1 LLDVSYDYLDL
12 FKAKSR
18 HITGSITYIN
28 NGNQYVLAP
37 NDNLKSFKIEK
48 TSPNGKFFGFAVSQ
62 KITIEAL
69 GIIDNIQKG
78 DKLIP
83 SIGIKDFDEDLLLPY
98 FYVDTID
105 RSKVNNTTTITGYD
119 ILYKADYI
127 NINTLSFEYPMYISA
142 YGRQVC
148 EAFGAYASFDE
159 SGFLVKEA
167 PNFGGNETLRSVLT
181 EIAEATGTICYVS
194 QEDTIRFRTLQ
205 ADFTDVLTADDY
217 YNLTIGEITTLTK
230 VASNTELGN
239 NYEVGSTGF
248 TQVLFENPFITLL
261 DDTDAMTLLTSIGN
275 RVRNLSSVDYSIEWR
290 GCPAYEIG
298 DYVILQDK
306 EGNAN
311 YTFYYNETLEY
322 NGGLKAT
329 SSWEA
334 GSGDNANT
342 VSGLSKT
349 LRQTYAKVDKVDEK
363 IELVAAD
370 VSKIALDS
378 EGVYT
383 YVSDEMA
390 KVDTKL
396 TITKNGLYTYVDDEI
411 KGVNAQM
418 EVTTQGIMT
427 SINDV
432 ASGLGS
438 IITQTEQDLTSRI
451 TDTKNELESEIQQTE
466 SSLSSRI
473 TSQGNTITEIRQDLD
488 GIELSYNSTNGT
500 ASITIGDI
508 TVSNLVNGEYVE
520 KTVAGIELDGYVK
533 FNDLSSSGSTVIN
546 GDNIT
551 TGTINADRINMR
563 GAISWSDLD
572 SDVQDYIDAGVSGG
586 DYELPDYLHST
597 YISSTEIRSPEI
609 IGGSL
614 SSTVINNG
622 NTHNTVIEDSKI
634 DFRIE
639 EGNFGYSAGYIDA
652 YVNDAGSPSS
662 ARTGLRIVAPWNG
675 DGYTGGLTLEANRGM
690 VLSAGQDIF
699 FYIPGHQGVA
709 LSTILNKLGL

>member
-62 KITIEAL
+62 KITIEAI
-69 GIIDNIQKG
+69 GIIENIQKG

-119 ILYKADYI
+119 ILHKTDFL
-127 NINTLSFEYPMYISA
+127 NISGISFSYPMYISA
-142 YGRQVC
+142 YGREVC
-148 EAFGAYASFDE
+148 ESFGAYASFDE
-159 SGFLVKEA
+159 TGFLVRQD
-167 PNFGGNETLRSVLT
+167 PNFSGNETLHTVLT
-181 EIAEATGTICYVS
+181 AIAEATGTICYVS
-194 QEDTIRFRTLQ
+194 QEDNIRFRRLN

-239 NYEVGSTGF
+239 NYEVGSAGF

-275 RVRNLSSVDYSIEWR
+275 KVRNLSSVDYSIEWR

-311 YTFYYNETLEY
+311 YTFYFNETLEY

-334 GSGDNANT
+334 GNGDNPNT

-349 LRQTYAKVDKVDEK
+349 LRQTYAKVDKVSEK

-370 VSKIALDS
+370 VSKIELDVNGISSSVQDELDKLDS
-378 EGVYT
+378 
-383 YVSDEMA
+383 
-390 KVDTKL
+390 K
-396 TITKNGLYTYVDDEI
+396 
-411 KGVNAQM
+411 
-418 EVTTQGIMT
+418 
-427 SINDV
+427 
-432 ASGLGS
+432 
-438 IITQTEQDLTSRI
+438 ITQTSSSINTRI
-451 TDTKNELESEIQQTE
+451 TNEVDGLESQINQTE
-466 SSLSSRI
+466 SSLSSLI

-488 GIELSYNSTNGT
+488 GIDISYNSTNGT
-500 ASITIGDI
+500 ASITIGDV
-508 TVSNLVNGEYVE
+508 TVSNLVNGTYVD
-520 KTVAGIELDGYVK
+520 KKVAGINLNGYVT
-533 FNDLSSSGSTVIN
+533 FTDLSTAGETTISGN
-546 GDNIT
+546 NIT
-551 TGTINADRINMR
+551 TGTISADRINMT
-563 GAISWSDLD
+563 GAITWSDLSSGCRNTITGLV
-572 SDVQDYIDAGVSGG
+572 SDTD
-586 DYELPDYLHST
+586 LPDYLQST
-597 YISSTEIRSPEI
+597 YIDATTIKSPTIE
-609 IGGSL
+609 GGSL
-614 SSTVINNG
+614 TSTSLINS
-622 NTHNTVIEDSKI
+622 NTHSTVIEDSQI
-634 DFRIE
+634 DFWIR
-639 EGNFGYSAGYIDA
+639 EGNASGGSFGYKAGYIKA
-652 YVNDAGSPSS
+652 YANDTGTASS
-662 ARTGLRIVAPWNG
+662 ARTGLIIKAPW
-675 DGYTGGLTLEANRGM
+675 DGSSYSGGLTLSADRGL
-690 VLSAGQDIF
+690 VIQSVNQDIF
-699 FYIPGHQGVA
+699 FYTPQYPNGISLTTLASGSGGGGS
-709 LSTILNKLGL
+709 STAVFG